1 MTLRQQYALIEFLVA
16 FYADIISVRSFTPIF
31 YKDHKFWLDEF
42 ICQPFVQ
49 HGLDGIHFEDIQT
62 LAKVYENERNDYLT

>member
-1 MTLRQQYALIEFLVA
+1 MTLQQQCALIEFLVA

-31 YKDHKFWLDEF
+31 YEEHKLWLDER

-49 HGLDGIHFEDIQT
+49 RGLDGINFEDIQV
-62 LAKVYENERNDYLT
+62 LAKIYENERNDYLA